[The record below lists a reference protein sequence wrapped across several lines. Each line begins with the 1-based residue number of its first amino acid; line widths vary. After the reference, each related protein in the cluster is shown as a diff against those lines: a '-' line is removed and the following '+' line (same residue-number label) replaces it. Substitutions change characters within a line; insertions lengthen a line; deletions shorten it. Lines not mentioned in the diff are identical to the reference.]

1 MRMCTWLL
9 GILIFGSLSTS
20 AQAQSEPIVVQYR
33 NRSDQPCDSAEAVE
47 KWVDTY
53 DSSNA
58 LGGFRKLYY
67 MADQCLYS
75 ETQYANFNSKI
86 KHGAQRIYRKD
97 QSLWVERYYKN
108 NREDSVLRSYLSDG
122 RLRREEWYRNDTL
135 IRSQCYARNGRD
147 TAYYPFMRIAE
158 FPGGTEAWSA
168 YLIKTLKYPKKARRK
183 GIEGKVW
190 IRFVIGTDGK
200 VAQASVEKSL
210 DPLLDEAALEVIRN
224 MPTWIPAISN
234 GELVRMSFSQPIRF
248 RLE

>member
-1 MRMCTWLL
+1 MMWRKV
-9 GILIFGSLSTS
+9 IFSLIFGIWAAPLFSQNLRI
-20 AQAQSEPIVVQYR
+20 EIHYR

-67 MADQCLYS
+67 MADQRLYS

-210 DPLLDEAALEVIRN
+210 DPLLDEVALQVIQS
-224 MPTWIPAISN
+224 MPPWIPCIHN
-234 GELVRMSFSQPIRF
+234 GELSRMSFNQPIRF